1 MSTGFGKMLFFNGF
15 PDSPCVAL
23 TLPKKPLF
31 TTIKLDERVPH
42 DHPLRSI
49 KTLFDQALTHID
61 WKLSLIYSERGRR
74 SIPPERLLRVL
85 QILFSIRSERQLV
98 EQIQY
103 NMLYRWFVGLSI
115 DDPVWD
121 HSTFSVNRD
130 RLIHHNVSTELFAEV
145 VASAQKQQLLSNDH
159 FRVDGTLM

>member
-1 MSTGFGKMLFFNGF
+1 
-15 PDSPCVAL
+15 
-23 TLPKKPLF
+23 
-31 TTIKLDERVPH
+31 
-42 DHPLRSI
+42 
-49 KTLFDQALTHID
+49 
-61 WKLSLIYSERGRR
+61 
-74 SIPPERLLRVL
+74 LLL

-115 DDPVWD
+115 DEPVWD

-130 RLIHHNVSTELFAEV
+130 RLIHHDVSAELFAEV

-159 FRVDGTLM
+159 FSVDGTLMQAWASQKSFRLKNPSAGARPLATYGS